1 MNFRTTE
8 QFAEK
13 FSPLIILR
21 LMILQLLDVL
31 SISLQLEWFLEIYT
45 AFTRYLSEFIKILDR
60 PSYGSRE
67 CEIW

>member
-31 SISLQLEWFLEIYT
+31 SISLQLE
-45 AFTRYLSEFIKILDR
+45 
-60 PSYGSRE
+60 
-67 CEIW
+67 